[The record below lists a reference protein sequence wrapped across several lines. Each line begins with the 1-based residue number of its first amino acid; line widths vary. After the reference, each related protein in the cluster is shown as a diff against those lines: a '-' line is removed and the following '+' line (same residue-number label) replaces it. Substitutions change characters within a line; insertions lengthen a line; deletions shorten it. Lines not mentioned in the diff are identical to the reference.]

1 MTAFIMPCMRSQQ
14 TAFLPDDIGALKA
27 MITAQGAELYA
38 QALLI
43 EKLKLQLAAQ
53 SRLRFGVRSE
63 GLDQLELMVEDGEI
77 VAGLKRPQE
86 SGATCET
93 AKGQPKRQAFPD
105 HLPRE
110 TAIHMPAETDCKTC
124 GKSMRRMGED
134 VRDILDFV
142 PGRFVVR
149 RHVCEKFSC
158 RDCGLIVEG
167 ILPTV
172 PIDKGAPGAGLL
184 AHVLVSKFSDHL
196 PLYRQSA
203 IYARE
208 GISLS
213 RSTMAGWIAKMAT
226 LLTPLAERIAGHVLA
241 GEAIH
246 SDDTPIPVLDP
257 GRGRTKTGRY
267 WTHVRDERPRGSP
280 VPPAAFYRYSPD
292 RRSEHPRDHLRDYVG
307 FLHADGYAGY
317 ETLYRNQAIAEVA
330 CMAHVRRKFFDI
342 HKATNAPIAEEALL
356 KIAALYRIEKAIRGR
371 PPDERRRARLN
382 EAKPLFEELQ
392 DWLNRTLL
400 ALPARGE
407 LAKAMR
413 YAIARMKRLAVYLDD
428 GRLEI
433 DNNAAERS
441 VRGISLGK
449 KNYLFAGADSGGE
462 SGAVIYTLVETAK
475 LNGID
480 PEAWLR
486 HVIANIADHPMN
498 RLDDFLPWNFKAC
511 VN

>member
-1 MTAFIMPCMRSQQ
+1 
-14 TAFLPDDIGALKA
+14 
-27 MITAQGAELYA
+27 
-38 QALLI
+38 
-43 EKLKLQLAAQ
+43 
-53 SRLRFGVRSE
+53 
-63 GLDQLELMVEDGEI
+63 
-77 VAGLKRPQE
+77 
-86 SGATCET
+86 
-93 AKGQPKRQAFPD
+93 
-105 HLPRE
+105 
-110 TAIHMPAETDCKTC
+110 
-124 GKSMRRMGED
+124 
-134 VRDILDFV
+134 
-142 PGRFVVR
+142 
-149 RHVCEKFSC
+149 
-158 RDCGLIVEG
+158 
-167 ILPTV
+167 
-172 PIDKGAPGAGLL
+172 
-184 AHVLVSKFSDHL
+184 
-196 PLYRQSA
+196 
-203 IYARE
+203 
-208 GISLS
+208 
-213 RSTMAGWIAKMAT
+213 
-226 LLTPLAERIAGHVLA
+226 
-241 GEAIH
+241 
-246 SDDTPIPVLDP
+246 VLDP

-292 RRSEHPRDHLRDYVG
+292 RRSEHPRYHLRDYVG

-371 PPDERRRARLN
+371 PPDERRHARLN

-392 DWLNRTLL
+392 DWLDRTLL